1 MEKKIAVAYS
11 GTLSQ
16 VGELEVKRFLPNR
29 YTRTVGSFF
38 FLDYILPNQIEP
50 SQPKSP
56 DGNYA
61 HPHRGIATFTYL
73 FSGELEHFD
82 SRGHHGIVGAGGAQW
97 MKAGNGIIHDE
108 NTSQAFQTNGGLLH
122 GLQFWINLPA
132 ANKAEE
138 PEYVAVQSTD
148 FPVIN
153 LPDNAGILKVLTG
166 TYDDKISPIPT
177 YLRQFNYLLQ
187 LHAKAKY
194 TLNVPPDFE
203 TAAFIVSENLLI
215 NGKVQTAAE
224 LLVFEIEGDEIEI
237 INNGDEM
244 AGIMLF
250 GGEGY
255 IEPIVAEGPFVMNS
269 ESEIGLAYRDYYSGK
284 YGKIA
289 YK

>member
-16 VGELEVKRFLPNR
+16 VGDLAVKRFLPNR

-38 FLDYILPNQIEP
+38 FLDYILPNQIKP
-50 SQPKSP
+50 SQPKLP

-82 SRGHHGIVGAGGAQW
+82 SRGNHGIVGAGGAQW

-132 ANKAEE
+132 TNKAEE
-138 PEYVAVQSTD
+138 PAYMGVPSTD
-148 FPVIN
+148 FPIIN
-153 LPDNAGILKVLTG
+153 LPDACGNLKVLIG
-166 TYDDKISPIPT
+166 TYENKTSPIPT
-177 YLRQFNYLLQ
+177 YLRQFNFQLQ
-187 LHAKAKY
+187 LNAKSTF
-194 TLNVPPDFE
+194 TLNINPDFE
-203 TAAFIVSENLLI
+203 TAAFIVTENVII
-215 NGKVQTAAE
+215 NGSNQAAAE
-224 LLVFEIEGDEIEI
+224 LLVFEIDGDEISVT
-237 INNGDEM
+237 NNGDET
-244 AGIMLF
+244 AVIMLF

-255 IEPIVAEGPFVMNS
+255 TEPIVAEGPFVMNS
-269 ESEIGLAYRDYYSGK
+269 ESEIGLAYRDFYKGT

-289 YK
+289 YT